1 MSRKRVVLIALA
13 AFAVIGPGALGLI
26 VFAALRAAAAS
37 CPGGDFPRYAGS
49 EQTSFTV
56 NVGSVTECDAEFSA
70 PASVGAV
77 TEYMQA
83 HLDAGDWQL
92 VSTDPAQGVLT
103 FQRRSHPSTTGQ
115 VQLLGQGDHTLL
127 EVQIITN

>member
-1 MSRKRVVLIALA
+1 MSRKRVVRIAVA
-13 AFAVIGPGALGLI
+13 TFAVIGLGGFGLI
-26 VFAALRAAAAS
+26 VVVAFGAAAAS

-49 EQTSFTV
+49 EQTSFSV

-77 TEYMQA
+77 TEYMQTQ
-83 HLDAGDWQL
+83 LDAGDWQL
-92 VSTDPAQGVLT
+92 VGTDPLQGALN
-103 FQRRSHPSTTGQ
+103 FQRRSNPSTTGQ
-115 VQLLGQGDHTLL
+115 VQLLGQGDHTLI